1 MSTTVEVFADMT
13 CPFAHVGLKAVARH
27 VAEQTSPVSVRVRAW
42 PLEWVN
48 GSPLDADA
56 VAVKAA
62 ALTLQLGV
70 DDFAHFT
77 VEAWPISTIPALN
90 LAGMAYGVDDAT
102 GFAVSL
108 ALRAALFEQGRNIA
122 ERTVLADVAAAHGL
136 PTGVLASALD
146 VFEASESVRSDYA
159 LGLARGVKGS
169 PHFWVERDDFFCPAL
184 DLGHDAAGQLTAR
197 FDQAAL
203 EDFFRRLDR

>member
-1 MSTTVEVFADMT
+1 MSITVEVFADMT

-27 VAEQTSPVSVRVRAW
+27 VSEQVSPVAVRVRAW

-62 ALTLQLGV
+62 ALTAQLGV
-70 DDFAHFT
+70 ADFARFT
-77 VEAWPISTIPALN
+77 VDAWPVSTIPALN
-90 LAGMAYGVDDAT
+90 LAGVAYGINDAT

-122 ERTVLADVAAAHGL
+122 EPTVLAEVAAAHGL
-136 PTGVLASALD
+136 PTGSFASALD
-146 VFEASESVRSDYA
+146 VLEPSESVRSDYE

-184 DLGHDAAGQLTAR
+184 DLGHDAVGQLTAR

-203 EDFFRRLDR
+203 DDFFRRMDN

>member
-1 MSTTVEVFADMT
+1 MRTTVEVFADMT

-27 VAEQTSPVSVRVRAW
+27 VAQQASPVSVRVRAW

-62 ALTLQLGV
+62 ALTAQLGV

-77 VEAWPISTIPALN
+77 VEAWPVSTIPALN

-108 ALRAALFEQGRNIA
+108 ALASPPQAATNSDTCDL
-122 ERTVLADVAAAHGL
+122 LMAA
-136 PTGVLASALD
+136 PRSM
-146 VFEASESVRSDYA
+146 SSV
-159 LGLARGVKGS
+159 ARGS
-169 PHFWVERDDFFCPAL
+169 P
-184 DLGHDAAGQLTAR
+184 
-197 FDQAAL
+197 
-203 EDFFRRLDR
+203 